1 MIPNTFKHFFHYAF
15 LYGMISYGGMALP
28 NYMGGNNNFS
38 LFMFVVSLLIIGSS
52 HTHIR
57 IKRQYFDFIIVL
69 LISLLI
75 VFATS
80 TLSIGSI
87 YTIVSMLIV
96 VYAAYIYNPLYFVSR
111 LLIILSTLGIISI
124 ILFTIQSAIGAH
136 ALGHIMPFTHQTI
149 IDNDIKD
156 FRSLYY
162 TVSLLHHNRNCGPFG
177 EPGQYQIVLCT
188 ALYFSLFKSWLYNEK
203 LKIWYIT
210 IFFITLIT
218 TMSTS
223 GYLALCILICCYSL
237 HIKKQQ
243 RSKIDKKM
251 KIIFTCILFIS
262 IAFLLFTDIGN
273 QMFETAIYRKIN
285 INETGLDIFSGGSG
299 SARTISISNFINR
312 LYIEPEILW
321 GIGFDEMQKKEIVI
335 DGAVGIINLLGAI
348 GFISFSILFYFC
360 CSQNIRYSKSKWES
374 LCCIA
379 LFINA
384 GLGQPH
390 ILNPL
395 LFSMFLFSY
404 FYKNT
409 KFKSIKLKQEKNI

>member
-1 MIPNTFKHFFHYAF
+1 MIPHRLKHFFHYAF
-15 LYGMISYGGMALP
+15 LYGMISYGGMELP
-28 NYMGGNNNFS
+28 NYLGGNNKFS
-38 LFMFVVSLLIIGSS
+38 LSMFLISLLIIGRS
-52 HTHIR
+52 HIHIK
-57 IKRQYFDFIIVL
+57 IKKQYLGFIITL
-69 LISLLI
+69 LVSLLI
-75 VFATS
+75 VFITS

-87 YTIVSMLIV
+87 YSIISMLIV
-96 VYAAYIYNPLYFVSR
+96 VYAAYIYNPLCFVSR
-111 LLIILSTLGIISI
+111 LLIILSILGIISI
-124 ILFTIQSAIGAH
+124 ILFIIQSFIGAH
-136 ALGHIMPFTHQTI
+136 TLGYTMPFAHQTI
-149 IDNDIKD
+149 IDNDLKD

-188 ALYFSLFKSWLYNEK
+188 ALYFTLFKNWLYNEK
-203 LKIWYIT
+203 LKIWYVA
-210 IFFITLIT
+210 IFFIALMT

-223 GYLALCILICCYSL
+223 GYLALFILICCYSL
-237 HIKKQQ
+237 HMRKRHKTH
-243 RSKIDKKM
+243 IDKKTE
-251 KIIFTCILFIS
+251 IIFTCILFTS
-262 IAFLLFTDIGN
+262 IIFLLFTDIGN

-285 INETGLDIFSGGSG
+285 INGTGLDIFSGGSG

-312 LYIEPEILW
+312 LYLEPEILW

-348 GFISFSILFYFC
+348 GLISFFILFYFC
-360 CSQNIRYSKSKWES
+360 CSKNIKYSNSKWES
-374 LCCIA
+374 LCCIL

-395 LFSMFLFSY
+395 LFSMLLFPY

-409 KFKSIKLKQEKNI
+409 IFKTEIRKNI